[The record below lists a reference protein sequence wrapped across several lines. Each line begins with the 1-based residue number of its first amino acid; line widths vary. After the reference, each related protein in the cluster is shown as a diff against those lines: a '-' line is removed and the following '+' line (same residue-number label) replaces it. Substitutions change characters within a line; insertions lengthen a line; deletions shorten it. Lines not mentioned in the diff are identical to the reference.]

1 MLCGR
6 RGVSLTLPKNGEIM
20 DKSMPIYLKP
30 DTYFAAA
37 AKRKCT
43 VAAAAAAKSAAAK

>member
-20 DKSMPIYLKP
+20 DKSMPTYLKP

-37 AKRKCT
+37 AKRKRY
-43 VAAAAAAKSAAAK
+43 AAAAAKSAAAK